1 LTPFLFYLVEQL
13 NAQQQLDEFGEP
25 VALSAAEA
33 EQYVLLQQQA
43 ASASASSKPA
53 RTWAQWA
60 QYKVTAPF
68 ESTITAVGISY
79 WLANMLS
86 AGINS
91 RVSVA
96 IYCVRLHVF

>member
-1 LTPFLFYLVEQL
+1 M
-13 NAQQQLDEFGEP
+13 NQQLDEFGEP

-33 EQYVLLQQQA
+33 EQYVLQQQA
-43 ASASASSKPA
+43 AAATASKPA
-53 RTWAQWA
+53 RTWAQYA
-60 QYKVTAPF
+60 QYKATAPF

-91 RVSVA
+91 RVSDRN
-96 IYCVRLHVF
+96 RLTWECGMLRLLTSPPA

>member
-1 LTPFLFYLVEQL
+1 LCAQL
-13 NAQQQLDEFGEP
+13 NTQQLDEFGEP

-33 EQYVLLQQQA
+33 EQYVLQQQA
-43 ASASASSKPA
+43 ASASKPA

-91 RVSVA
+91 RVSV
-96 IYCVRLHVF
+96 YFCGNKVWMLLLCRCGR